1 MTAFRLRF
9 PVRDIPRW
17 AGRYPVEADEN
28 VERIGPVARERG
40 YLTRPEFLELCA
52 WKTPRSR
59 PLCRRNRS
67 SVVEAVTGEA
77 FSAGEEGRKLDALT
91 RLRGVGW
98 PTASVI
104 LHLCARDRYPIL
116 DVRALWS
123 LGHGK
128 PPGYNLAFWQDCTD
142 FARKL
147 ADAAAVD
154 MRTLDRALWQYSK
167 EHQRARRKARIR

>member
-9 PVRDIPRW
+9 PVHEIPRW
-17 AGRYPVEADEN
+17 AGRYPVEDDQE
-28 VERIGPVARERG
+28 VEKIAPAARERG

-67 SVVEAVTGEA
+67 ALIESITREA
-77 FSAGEEGRKLDALT
+77 FSTADERRRLEALT
-91 RLRGVGW
+91 FLRGVGL

-104 LHLCARDRYPIL
+104 LHLCGRDRYPIL
-116 DVRALWS
+116 DARALWS
-123 LGHGK
+123 LGHRK
-128 PPGYNLAFWQDCTD
+128 PPGKTFAFWSAYTD
-142 FARKL
+142 FARRL
-147 ADAAAVD
+147 ADAAGVE

-167 EHQRARRKARIR
+167 ERQRDG